1 MLLVASLLSKPRS
14 LKVHCITQG
23 PWTTCHAQDDDG
35 LKYLQKR
42 DYGRVPTY
50 LVERKMELA
59 EAAEAAARAKEA
71 ALIPPGGWTSF
82 SWAQVTR

>member
-1 MLLVASLLSKPRS
+1 MYGVKGHVTLLRV
-14 LKVHCITQG
+14 ITL
-23 PWTTCHAQDDDG
+23 QDDDG

-42 DYGRVPTY
+42 DYGRVPAY

-71 ALIPPGGWTSF
+71 ALIPPGG
-82 SWAQVTR
+82 